1 MVIYKNFDT
10 TIENFKEDLKD
21 KGIAVIPN
29 ILSKKELE
37 NSRND
42 MWDMLEYLTEDFDIS
57 INRNN
62 KETWSSYYDLCP
74 LEDMLLQYWK
84 VGHSE
89 YVWNL
94 RQNLNIINIFCKI
107 YDCNINDLLV
117 SFDSISIHFPPE
129 ITKKGIYQEDKENW
143 YHFDQSSNKK
153 GFHCIQ
159 SFINLYDVYE
169 GDSTLSVYKSSHL
182 YHEEFFK
189 YFNFS
194 IDKDYYKLSKEQLEF
209 FNNLEECAVLCSAGS
224 LVLWDSRLL
233 HQGLLCSKNRLNK
246 SIRSVVYICMMPRN
260 LSNKK
265 QLRRKQEAFKSL
277 RMTTHWPITISR
289 FPLYPRKKEM
299 KYKNTHLIKE
309 LPEPKLNNIGKK
321 LAGLII

>member
-42 MWDMLEYLTEDFDIS
+42 MWNMLEYLTQDFDVS
-57 INRNN
+57 IDRNN
-62 KETWSSYYDLCP
+62 KETWKSYYDLCP

-84 VGHSE
+84 VGHSQ

-94 RQNLNIINIFCKI
+94 RQNMNIIKIFSKI
-107 YDCNINDLLV
+107 YDCNINELLV

-129 ITKKGIYQEDKENW
+129 ITKIGKYQEDKENW

-159 SFINLYDVYE
+159 GFINLYDVYE
-169 GDSTLSVYKSSHL
+169 GDTTLSVYESSHL
-182 YHEEFFK
+182 FHEDFFK
-189 YFNFS
+189 HFNFS
-194 IDKDYYKLSKEQLEF
+194 VDKDYYKLTKTELEF
-209 FNNLEECAVLCSAGS
+209 FNNLKEYAILCSAGS
-224 LVLWDSRLL
+224 LVLWDSRIL
-233 HQGLLCSKNRLNK
+233 HQGLLCSKNRLNN
-246 SIRSVVYICMMPRN
+246 SIRSVVYICMMPKN
-260 LSNKK
+260 QSNKK
-265 QLRRKQEAFKSL
+265 QLRKKKEAFKSL

-289 FPLYPRKKEM
+289 FPSFPKKKEYEN
-299 KYKNTHLIKE
+299 KQVHLIKE
-309 LPEPKLNNIGKK
+309 INEPILNNIGYN
-321 LAGLII
+321 LIGFI